1 MNILFYCDE
10 YPPFITGGIG
20 SVTQI
25 VAEYL
30 SSKGH
35 NIYVIGYYPYEK
47 IEQEYTLQNGVHIYR
62 YNLHYRDNYIKRNIF
77 SRLLRGNFIS
87 TFIIQK
93 EISFIEDKIKT
104 LIKQKNIQLL
114 ELTDYFQFNKEAPN
128 LKFQKFEVPVVLRVH
143 GSAYFIAKKQEWK
156 SQYYIKHNDSKH
168 FERCNYI
175 TAVSSFALTTIVN
188 DFPELKE
195 KKKNVIYNPISQ
207 DFLENI
213 SNKNSSIILFIGKI
227 IESKGCY
234 SLLKAYN
241 IVASKHPNVRLQ
253 LIGGGDIEKARTF
266 INPKFLDRVEFK
278 GYCNHNEIKKAI
290 DNCSFACIPT
300 FFENFSMVALEVM
313 ARRKALIYTIRTSGK
328 EVIDDGI
335 NGLLV
340 EPTDIKSIAEKI
352 NFLIENENI
361 KDKIAEY
368 AYENIKTKFSISII
382 AKQLEDFYSQIIRN
396 N

>member
-10 YPPFITGGIG
+10 YPPYITGGIG

-35 NIYVIGYYPYEK
+35 NIYVIGYYPFEEIK
-47 IEQEYTLQNGVHIYR
+47 QEYTIQNGVHVYR
-62 YNLHYRDNYIKRNIF
+62 YNLHYRDNCIKRNIF
-77 SRLLRGNFIS
+77 SRFLKGNFIS

-93 EISFIEDKIKT
+93 EVSFIENKIQT

-128 LKFQKFEVPVVLRVH
+128 LKFQKFEVPVVLRIH
-143 GSAYFIAKKQEWK
+143 GSAYFIVKNQKCK
-156 SQYYIKHNDSKH
+156 NQYYTKQNDSKH

-175 TAVSSFALTTIVN
+175 TAVSSFALTSIIN

-195 KKKNVIYNPISQ
+195 KEKNVIYNPISQ

-213 SNKNSSIILFIGKI
+213 SNQNSSVILFIGKI

-234 SLLKAYN
+234 SLLRAYN
-241 IVASKHPNVRLQ
+241 SVADKHPNVKLQ

-266 INPKFLDRVEFK
+266 IKPQHLDRVEFK

-300 FFENFSMVALEVM
+300 YFENFSMVALEVM
-313 ARRKALIYTIRTSGK
+313 SRQKALIYTTRTSGK
-328 EVIDDGI
+328 EIIDDGI
-335 NGLLV
+335 DGLLV
-340 EPTDIKSIAEKI
+340 DPTDIKGIEEKI
-352 NFLIENENI
+352 NFLIENESI
-361 KDKIAEY
+361 KNKIAKN
-368 AYENIKTKFSISII
+368 AYQKIKTQFSISII
-382 AKQLEDFYSQIIRN
+382 AKQLEDFYSQIIKK
-396 N
+396 